1 MTQEHAKYD
10 QEVIY
15 GTTYDTYIHIYIY
28 RKFTANSSMWGSLR
42 LAPITG
48 IQITYRDALGTD
60 HVGMMYGG
68 NQGVTSHVVNLA
80 EGELLLAG
88 QP

>member
-15 GTTYDTYIHIYIY
+15 GTTYDTYMYIYIY

-42 LAPITG
+42 LAPMNQPEVIHA
-48 IQITYRDALGTD
+48 QI
-60 HVGMMYGG
+60 
-68 NQGVTSHVVNLA
+68 
-80 EGELLLAG
+80 
-88 QP
+88 

>member
-15 GTTYDTYIHIYIY
+15 GTTYDTYIYIY

-42 LAPITG
+42 LAPISYVLPRLK
-48 IQITYRDALGTD
+48 IDRVR
-60 HVGMMYGG
+60 HKFSGG
-68 NQGVTSHVVNLA
+68 SFIGVQAFRGVLT
-80 EGELLLAG
+80 LAG
-88 QP
+88 SLPASLLQT

>member
-15 GTTYDTYIHIYIY
+15 GTTYDTYIYIY

-42 LAPITG
+42 LAPINCLLD
-48 IQITYRDALGTD
+48 IHPPCTD
-60 HVGMMYGG
+60 WYIPGLECSLSQAPPQLFVAYC
-68 NQGVTSHVVNLA
+68 T
-80 EGELLLAG
+80 
-88 QP
+88 